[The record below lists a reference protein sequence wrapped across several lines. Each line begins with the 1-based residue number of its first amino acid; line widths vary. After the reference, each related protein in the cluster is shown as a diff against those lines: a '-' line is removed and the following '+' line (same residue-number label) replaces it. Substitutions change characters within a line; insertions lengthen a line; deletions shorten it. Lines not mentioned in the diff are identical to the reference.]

1 MGVSA
6 RIMGREYGLN
16 AQEMNKV
23 LQKEGFLSGKPGDYT
38 PTEKAME
45 YVKESYYHRGCG
57 GYDRF
62 NRYWVERTY
71 DPSIMKELNV
81 TDELKNI
88 VRNELK
94 EERAA
99 KALER
104 EIASRQFYE
113 KLNQSTNIIEKHTF
127 EYKKS
132 IDLNP
137 KYFIIGG
144 AAVGASIIGGVIVY
158 NVVKHRKKKKEMLE
172 LEEKSI
178 LQDAINV

>member
-1 MGVSA
+1 
-6 RIMGREYGLN
+6 
-16 AQEMNKV
+16 
-23 LQKEGFLSGKPGDYT
+23 
-38 PTEKAME
+38 
-45 YVKESYYHRGCG
+45 
-57 GYDRF
+57 
-62 NRYWVERTY
+62 
-71 DPSIMKELNV
+71 MKELNV

-88 VRNELK
+88 VRNEIK

-113 KLNQSTNIIEKHTF
+113 KLNQPTNIIENHTF
-127 EYKKS
+127 EYKKR

-144 AAVGASIIGGVIVY
+144 AAVGACIIGGVIVY

-172 LEEKSI
+172 LEEKNKN
-178 LQDAINV
+178 LKGELKWVN